1 MILSGDSLA
10 VVVILETSDICTF
23 TVKILYNDV
32 NCEKG
37 CVKEVRAYLSKRQVI
52 LNLLDEI
59 GSFKLVK
66 EHKHVFITLMKY
78 ADDITS
84 TLAGFLSDLKKLITL
99 FPLSRFVRYVVVE
112 IYWFGT
118 VYRRMDTFHVNYV
131 FKKDVGFPVMCM
143 CGDDNQ
149 E

>member
-1 MILSGDSLA
+1 M
-10 VVVILETSDICTF
+10 
-23 TVKILYNDV
+23 KILYNDV

-37 CVKEVRAYLSKRQVI
+37 CVKEVRACLSKRQVI

-84 TLAGFLSDLKKLITL
+84 TLAGFQSDLKN
-99 FPLSRFVRYVVVE
+99 FNFVSIVKVCSVCSPSCRNLLV
-112 IYWFGT
+112 
-118 VYRRMDTFHVNYV
+118 RN
-131 FKKDVGFPVMCM
+131 CL
-143 CGDDNQ
+143 
-149 E
+149 